1 MERRDNNLIRRVTRL
16 ALMAGSLVLL
26 AAVVGTAMPPHPD
39 YAEAIQNGRAAAPAF
54 LINLDDHHAR
64 GICSS
69 EDDFFRRFLDQQV
82 AAGTIPNSGE
92 RAPGAA
98 AFRILALL
106 VDFSD
111 HTSQVGASFF
121 DTLIFGATGNS
132 VHSFYD
138 EITYSQIDLVT
149 VNSPSTVDWLRAPQ
163 TYLYYVGSGSGT
175 GSYPNNSQ
183 KLVEDVVDLADSTI
197 DFSLYD
203 NDNNGFVDVLVV
215 IHSGT
220 GAEYGA
226 PEASNIW
233 SHKWSIT
240 PRLKDGVLISSYTI
254 QPEFWVNPGDMTI
267 GVYAHELGHGFGLP
281 DLYDVDYSSNGIGK
295 WGLMAGGSWNG
306 VYPGGTS
313 PAHPCAWSR
322 IEMGVATAVNITSNT
337 TGQSI
342 GAVETGGTIYRL
354 WSSGAASSEYFLVE
368 NRQKTGFDTYLPGS
382 GLLIW
387 HIDENAPSYFGSNK
401 YEWWPG
407 LDSNYHYI
415 VALEQADGNY
425 SLEHNTSS
433 GDAGDPFPGTSSNTS
448 FNAVSL
454 PSSAA
459 YTSGTSFVAVDNIS
473 ASSMTMTADLIVGLS
488 ASVDPDLE
496 VLPYSMALQQNYP
509 NPFNPTTVISFTV
522 GQASAVSLDVFNVLG
537 QKVKTLFHGDIP
549 AGDYTVEWDGSANDG
564 TQVASGIYFYKLA
577 ASDLQEIRKMVL
589 VR

>member
-1 MERRDNNLIRRVTRL
+1 MERRDTVFSHL
-16 ALMAGSLVLL
+16 ALLLTGLLVL
-26 AAVVGTAMPPHPD
+26 AAATVTAMPPHPD
-39 YAEAIQNGRAAAPAF
+39 YAEAIHTGRVAAPAF
-54 LINLDDHHAR
+54 MTNLDDNHAK

-69 EDDFFRRFLDQQV
+69 DDDFFRRFLDQQM
-82 AAGTIPNSGE
+82 AAGNIPAVGN

-111 HTSQVGASFF
+111 HTAQVSGGFF
-121 DTLIFGATGNS
+121 DTLIYGTTGNT

-149 VNSPSTVDWLRAPQ
+149 LNAPSAIGWLRAPQ

-175 GSYPNNSQ
+175 GTYPNNSQ
-183 KLVEDVVDLADSTI
+183 KLVEDVVDLADPSI
-197 DFSLYD
+197 DFSPYD
-203 NDNNGFVDVLVV
+203 NDNNGFVDVLIV

-240 PRLKDGVLISSYTI
+240 PRLKDGVFISSYTI

-267 GVYAHELGHGFGLP
+267 GVYSHELGHGFGLP
-281 DLYDVDYSSNGIGK
+281 DLYDIDYTSNGIGK

-306 VYPGGTS
+306 TYPGGNS

-322 IEMGVATAVNITSNT
+322 IEMGVATAVNVTSNT

-342 GAVETGGTIYRL
+342 GAVETGGSIFRL

-368 NRQKTGFDTYLPGS
+368 NRQKTGYDTYLPGS

-407 LDSNYHYI
+407 QDSTYHYV

-433 GDAGDPFPGTSSNTS
+433 GDGGDPFPGTSSNTT
-448 FNAVSL
+448 FNAASL
-454 PSSAA
+454 PSSAS
-459 YTSGTSFVAVDNIS
+459 YTSGTSFVAVNNIS
-473 ASSMTMTADLIVGLS
+473 ASGMTMTADLIVGLS
-488 ASVDPDLE
+488 ASVDPDE
-496 VLPYSMALQQNYP
+496 IALPYTMALEQNYP
-509 NPFNPTTVISFTV
+509 NPFNPTTLIAFSVN
-522 GQASAVSLDVFNVLG
+522 QASDVSLDVFNVLG
-537 QKVKTLFHGDIP
+537 QRVRKLFSGDIP
-549 AGDYTVEWDGSANDG
+549 AGDYTVEWDGSADNG
-564 TQVASGIYFYKLA
+564 KQVASGIYFYKLA
-577 ASDLQEIRKMVL
+577 ASDQQEIRKMVL